1 MKTHFFSE
9 KLESIKHRF
18 DELSELI
25 ISPDIIAD
33 HKKYGSLLRQYKYLE
48 KVVEIYRIYK
58 TYKENVEEADKILI
72 TEEDPKIKELAH
84 LERYKALSVL
94 SDLEKDILNIQKKQE
109 DDKDD
114 NNAIIELRAGTGG
127 NEACLFVEDIYRM
140 YTMYFK
146 SMIWKFELL
155 NAQAS
160 DVKGYKQIILNV
172 FGKGAYGILKFE
184 SGVHRVQ
191 RVPKTESQGRLH
203 TSAIT
208 VAVFPEIEDIE
219 VDLNLSDIKRETYR
233 SRGAGGQHVNK
244 IESAVRL
251 KHIPTGIF
259 VECQEDRSQHK
270 NYEKAMKVLRSR
282 IYKIELDRKKK
293 ERSDE
298 RKSIV
303 STGDRSAKIR
313 TYNYPQGRV
322 TDHRINKSIYYLD
335 EFMNG
340 NIQEMIDA
348 FRSIE
353 TLEKFNKK

>member
-1 MKTHFFSE
+1 MKKNLFLE

-33 HKKYGSLLRQYKYLE
+33 HKKYGSLLRKLKYLE

-84 LERYKALSVL
+84 IERYKALSVL
-94 SDLEKDILNIQKKQE
+94 SYLEKDILNIKKKQE
-109 DDKDD
+109 DD

-146 SMIWKFELL
+146 SMRWKFELL

-191 RVPKTESQGRLH
+191 RVPKTEAQGRLH
-203 TSAIT
+203 TSAIS

-219 VDLNLSDIKRETYR
+219 VDLNLSDIKRETFR
-233 SRGAGGQHVNK
+233 SSGAGGQNVNK

-282 IYKIELDRKKK
+282 IYQIELDSKKK

-313 TYNYPQGRV
+313 TYNYPKGRV
-322 TDHRINKSIYYLD
+322 TDHRINKSIYSLE

-353 TLEKFNKK
+353 TLEKFI

>member
-1 MKTHFFSE
+1 MKNKFFFE

-25 ISPDIIAD
+25 TS
-33 HKKYGSLLRQYKYLE
+33 
-48 KVVEIYRIYK
+48 
-58 TYKENVEEADKILI
+58 T
-72 TEEDPKIKELAH
+72 
-84 LERYKALSVL
+84 
-94 SDLEKDILNIQKKQE
+94 DILNIQKKQE
-109 DDKDD
+109 DE

-146 SMIWKFELL
+146 SMRWKSELL

-191 RVPKTESQGRLH
+191 RIPKTEAQGRLH

-219 VDLNLSDIKRETYR
+219 VALNLSDIKRETFR
-233 SRGAGGQHVNK
+233 SSGSGGQNVNK
-244 IESAVRL
+244 VETGVRL

-282 IYKIELDRKKK
+282 IYQIELDRKKK

-298 RKSIV
+298 RKFLV

-313 TYNYPQGRV
+313 TYNYHKGRV
-322 TDHRINKSIYYLD
+322 TDHRINKSIYSLE

-353 TLEKFNKK
+353 TLLKFFV

>member
-1 MKTHFFSE
+1 MKKNFFFE

-33 HKKYGSLLRQYKYLE
+33 HKKYGSLLRQLKDLE

-58 TYKENVEEADKILI
+58 TYKENVSEADKILI

-84 LERYKALSVL
+84 IERYKALSVL

-109 DDKDD
+109 DD

-146 SMIWKFELL
+146 YMRWKFELL

-219 VDLNLSDIKRETYR
+219 VDLNLSDIKRETFR
-233 SRGAGGQHVNK
+233 SSGAGGQNVNK

-282 IYKIELDRKKK
+282 IYQIELDSKKK
-293 ERSDE
+293 ERAVE
-298 RKSIV
+298 RKSLV

-313 TYNYPQGRV
+313 TYNYPKGRV
-322 TDHRINKSIYYLD
+322 TDHRINKSIYTLE

-353 TLEKFNKK
+353 TLEKFI

>member
-1 MKTHFFSE
+1 MKNKFFFE

-25 ISPDIIAD
+25 TS
-33 HKKYGSLLRQYKYLE
+33 
-48 KVVEIYRIYK
+48 
-58 TYKENVEEADKILI
+58 T
-72 TEEDPKIKELAH
+72 
-84 LERYKALSVL
+84 
-94 SDLEKDILNIQKKQE
+94 DILNIQKKQE
-109 DDKDD
+109 DE

-146 SMIWKFELL
+146 SMRWKSELL

-191 RVPKTESQGRLH
+191 RIPKTEAQGRLH

-219 VDLNLSDIKRETYR
+219 VALNLSDIKRETFR
-233 SRGAGGQHVNK
+233 SSGSGGQNVNK
-244 IESAVRL
+244 VETGVRL

-259 VECQEDRSQHK
+259 VENIESRSQFK
-270 NYEKAMKVLRSR
+270 NKEKALNLLKSR
-282 IYKIELDRKKK
+282 LFEIETTKNSAKRNEIESKKKKIEWGSQIRNYVMHPYKLVKDLRTGY
-293 ERSDE
+293 ETSDVE
-298 RKSIV
+298 SV
-303 STGDRSAKIR
+303 
-313 TYNYPQGRV
+313 
-322 TDHRINKSIYYLD
+322 
-335 EFMNG
+335 MNG
-340 NIQEMIDA
+340 EIDA
-348 FRSIE
+348 FLKYFLLFS
-353 TLEKFNKK
+353 K

>member
-1 MKTHFFSE
+1 MKKNFFYE

-33 HKKYGSLLRQYKYLE
+33 HKKYGSLLRKLKDLE

-58 TYKENVEEADKILI
+58 TYKENVSEADKILI

-84 LERYKALSVL
+84 IERYKALSVL
-94 SDLEKDILNIQKKQE
+94 SDLEKDILNIKKKQE
-109 DDKDD
+109 DD

-140 YTMYFK
+140 YTMYLK
-146 SMIWKFELL
+146 SMRWKFELL

-191 RVPKTESQGRLH
+191 RVPKTEAQGRLH

-219 VDLNLSDIKRETYR
+219 VDLNLSDIKRETFR
-233 SRGAGGQHVNK
+233 SSGAGGQNVNK

-282 IYKIELDRKKK
+282 IYQIELDSKKK

-298 RKSIV
+298 RKSLV

-313 TYNYPQGRV
+313 TYNYPKGRV
-322 TDHRINKSIYYLD
+322 TDHRINKSIYYLE

-353 TLEKFNKK
+353 TLEKFI